1 MRDLVRLE
9 KLLLLLRLLVGRNEL
24 LTHLL
29 LLLLLLVLKLL
40 LLLLLELLHLLLG
53 INHAH
58 HVRLIKVGTI
68 GMVGSLLGHICL
80 PEGFL
85 DATPWKKLAVTRL
98 IKVRHLECHA
108 RIRILNLSPLIIQN
122 SLGLGLLRL
131 FWHSSANHLLL
142 HFHRSLDAIEL
153 GLILI
158 ELLVVPL
165 LGSLGDSHTSSLNLC
180 RSSVV
185 CEISTKS
192 LIRINSRLSKNIR
205 LVQSIV
211 SVLQALL
218 KLMWLLS
225 CRMLSLLL
233 LMQLLLLLLLL
244 HGLSLILG
252 RVTVAIM
259 PFTAH
264 IVFNHDW
271 SL

>member
-1 MRDLVRLE
+1 M
-9 KLLLLLRLLVGRNEL
+9 VGPNEL
-24 LTHLL
+24 LTH
-29 LLLLLLVLKLL
+29 LLLLVLKLL

-58 HVRLIKVGTI
+58 HVGLIKVGTI
-68 GMVGSLLGHICL
+68 CKVGSLIGHICL
-80 PEGFL
+80 PEGLL
-85 DATPWKKLAVTRL
+85 DATPGKKLAVTRL

-131 FWHSSANHLLL
+131 FRHPSANDLLL

-165 LGSLGDSHTSSLNLC
+165 LGTLSDSHTSSLNLC

-185 CEISTKS
+185 CKICTKP
-192 LIRINSRLSKNIR
+192 LIRINSGLCKNIR
-205 LVQSIV
+205 FVESIV

-244 HGLSLILG
+244 YGLSSILG
-252 RVTVAIM
+252 RVAVAIM